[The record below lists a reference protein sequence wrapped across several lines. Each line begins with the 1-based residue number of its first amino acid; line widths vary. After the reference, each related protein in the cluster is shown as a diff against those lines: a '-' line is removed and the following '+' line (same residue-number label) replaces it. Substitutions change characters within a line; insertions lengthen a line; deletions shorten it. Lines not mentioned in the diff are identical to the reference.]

1 MTRLVKVGVIGTG
14 FIGPAH
20 IEAARRTFLAEV
32 IGLADINEEVAR
44 CKAEQ
49 YAVSRCYGD
58 YRELLRDEDVEVVHI
73 CTPNYLHYEMSRE
86 ALLAGKHV
94 ICEKPLAMNRKEAE
108 ELVELAEKKN
118 LLHAVHFNIR
128 YYPLAREARQMVKG
142 GQVGTVFAVHGS
154 YLQDWL
160 FYETDYNWRL
170 EPELS
175 GESRAIA
182 DIGSHWLDLLE
193 YITGQKVTEVFADF
207 ATFHKVRKKPLKPVE
222 TYAGKILQPEDYQSI
237 PINTEDYASVLLH
250 FANGAH
256 GVLTVNQV
264 AAGRKNRLYYEID
277 GSQCALSWDSERPNE
292 LWIGRRD
299 KANEILMKDPSLLSP
314 KTREI
319 VSFPGGHNEGFPDT
333 SKHLFREV
341 YRCILEGKIRSQE
354 ERDFPTFVDGLRE
367 VMLCEA
373 ILRSARTG
381 KWVAVE

>member
-58 YRELLRDEDVEVVHI
+58 YRELLRDDDVEVVHI

-118 LLHAVHFNIR
+118 LLHVVHFNIR

-182 DIGSHWLDLLE
+182 DIGSHWLDLME

-299 KANEILMKDPSLLSP
+299 KANEILMKDPSLLGP

-341 YRCILEGKIRSQE
+341 YRRILEGKLRSQE

-373 ILRSARTG
+373 ILHSARTG

>member
-1 MTRLVKVGVIGTG
+1 MSRLVKVGVIGTG

-32 IGLADINEEVAR
+32 IALADINEEVAR
-44 CKAEQ
+44 CKAGQ
-49 YAVSRCYGD
+49 YAVPRCYGD
-58 YRELLRDEDVEVVHI
+58 YRELLRDEEVEIVHI
-73 CTPNYLHYEMSRE
+73 CTPNYLHYQMSRD

-108 ELVELAEKKN
+108 ELLELAEKKN

-128 YYPLAREARQMVKG
+128 YYPLAREAKEMVRDG
-142 GQVGTVFAVHGS
+142 RVGTVFAVHGS

-160 FYETDYNWRL
+160 FYDTDYNWRL

-182 DIGSHWLDLLE
+182 DIGSHWLDLME
-193 YITGQKVTEVFADF
+193 YITGQRVREVFADF
-207 ATFHKVRKKPLKPVE
+207 ATFHTTRKKPLKPVE

-237 PINTEDYASVLLH
+237 PIHTEDHASVLLH

-277 GSQCALSWDSERPNE
+277 GSRCALSWDSERPNE

-299 KANEILMKDPSLLSP
+299 KANEILMKDPSLLSAS
-314 KTREI
+314 TRNI

-333 SKHLFREV
+333 SKQFFREV
-341 YRCILEGKIRSQE
+341 YRLLLDGQNKSSG
-354 ERDFPTFVDGLRE
+354 ERNFPTFADGLRE
-367 VMLCEA
+367 VTLCEA
-373 ILRSARTG
+373 ILESARTG
-381 KWVAVE
+381 KWIAVR